1 MKRDNDRR
9 SPRGRSRERG
19 DDDWGRPK
27 LSVKGA
33 RSSNKRTRSPKKRWR
48 LLRWAAVAAIW
59 IFVGLA
65 AFVGWCA
72 YDLPE
77 ADNIPALTRR
87 PQVTILARDGTMFL
101 RLGESAG
108 PVVDAKDL
116 PPYLIDAVVATEDR
130 RFFHHFGL
138 DPIGMA
144 RALLVDIR
152 EGRAVAGGSTIT
164 QQLAKNLFLSPRRTL
179 TRKVQEAILA
189 LEIEHR
195 FTKDQILTMYLNRV
209 YLGAGAF
216 GISAAAH
223 TYFGKDPRDL
233 NLIESA
239 VIAGLLKA
247 PSRFSPARDVDLA
260 RQRAG
265 VVLERMTEEGYITTA
280 QAAAARKAPLE
291 LARQPDNIGRYF
303 ADWAVEAVKSY
314 IGGAARDIVVKT
326 TLDINLQKSAES
338 RMKAMLAG
346 PGAKA
351 HVGQGALVAM
361 APDGA
366 VRAMVGGADWNV
378 SPFNRAPQ
386 ALRQPGSAFKAIVYL
401 AGMDAGLTPETK
413 ILDAPIKIGTF
424 APKNFEKRY
433 RGLVT
438 LREAF
443 AESINTVAVAVLERA
458 GIDNV
463 IKWAQRLGIT
473 TPMKRE
479 MGLALGASEVT
490 LLELTAA
497 YVPFENGGTP
507 IWPYGVS
514 EITDETGKVLYQRM
528 GSGPGLTIDPKL
540 VAEMDDLLRAVVT
553 GGTGRAAR
561 LDRPTFGKTGTSE
574 DYRDAWFVGYA
585 GDLITGVWLGNDD
598 GAPMKNVTGG
608 TLPARLWH
616 SFMTDAEAHWPKPAP
631 PPKAR
636 SFWDFLFGR

>member
-1 MKRDNDRR
+1 M
-9 SPRGRSRERG
+9 
-19 DDDWGRPK
+19 
-27 LSVKGA
+27 
-33 RSSNKRTRSPKKRWR
+33 
-48 LLRWAAVAAIW
+48 
-59 IFVGLA
+59 GLA

-378 SPFNRAPQ
+378 SPFNRATQ

-553 GGTGRAAR
+553 DGTGRAAR